1 MLLLNKKNKY
11 QNKNKC
17 TQYHYISIPFKS
29 QAYSKQGS
37 PTFLLFGLW
46 SFGKEK
52 NFPENSNLPNL
63 VDIQR

>member
-1 MLLLNKKNKY
+1 MASE
-11 QNKNKC
+11 
-17 TQYHYISIPFKS
+17 YHGTEYHGISIPFKS

-46 SFGKEK
+46 SFWQRE
-52 NFPENSNLPNL
+52 NFFPENSNLPKL